1 MTSPGTELRKEKTVG
16 VVLFQLGGPDS
27 PEAVEPFLYNLFC
40 DPDIIQLPLGRARAP
55 LARLLASKRASKVQH
70 HYAAI
75 GGRSPIRE
83 LTEQQVSALQAELS
97 KSLRARVVLAMRYW
111 HPLTEEAVA
120 KLEPARPDELVN
132 ELVNGPVG
140 EPVNELVDGPV
151 DELVL
156 LPLYPQ
162 YSKTTTGSSLN
173 EWKRK
178 YTARPGVPVHTVAHF
193 YDHPVYIRALVEKI
207 NQGLERF
214 SAPASLH
221 LVFSAHGVPV
231 SVVKAGDPYTRQ
243 TEETVRLVMEAGGW
257 QHPHLLCYQSKVG
270 SGRWVGPTLL
280 ASLRALGRCGIA
292 NVMVVPISFVTD
304 HVETLNEINIQARE
318 EASRAGITGFQVMPA
333 LNDSPTFIACL
344 ADLVRSQVSGVRS
357 QVSASDHRFEPGT

>member
-1 MTSPGTELRKEKTVG
+1 MTELRKEKTIG

-40 DPDIIQLPLGRARAP
+40 DPDIIQLPLGRVRASI
-55 LARLLASKRASKVQH
+55 ARLLASKRASKVQH

-83 LTEQQVSALQAELS
+83 LTEQQVSALQAELL
-97 KSLRARVVLAMRYW
+97 KSMRARVVLAMRYW

-120 KLEPARPDELVN
+120 KLESA
-132 ELVNGPVG
+132 GPG
-140 EPVNELVDGPV
+140 EVPG
-151 DELVL
+151 ELVL

-178 YTARPGVPVHTVAHF
+178 CTDRSGVRVHTIPHF
-193 YDHPVYIRALVEKI
+193 YDHPGYIRALVERI

-214 SAPASLH
+214 SAPANLH

-243 TEETVRLVMEAGGW
+243 TEETVRLVMEAGRW
-257 QHPHLLCYQSKVG
+257 HHPHLLCYQSKVG
-270 SGRWVGPTLL
+270 SGRWVQPSLL
-280 ASLRALGRCGIA
+280 ATLRELGRCGVA
-292 NVMVVPISFVTD
+292 NVLVVPISFVTD
-304 HVETLNEINIQARE
+304 HVETLNEINIEARE
-318 EASRAGITGFQVMPA
+318 EARRAGITGFQVMPA

-344 ADLVRSQVSGVRS
+344 ADLVRRQVSGPKP
-357 QVSASDHRFEPGT
+357 AEMPPPKGPW

>member
-1 MTSPGTELRKEKTVG
+1 MTNPGTELRKEKTVG

-40 DPDIIQLPLGRARAP
+40 DPDIIQLPLGRARAAI
-55 LARLLASKRASKVQH
+55 ARLLASKRASKVQH

-83 LTEQQVSALQAELS
+83 LTEQQASALQAELS

-120 KLEPARPDELVN
+120 ELEPAGPDGLVD
-132 ELVNGPVG
+132 
-140 EPVNELVDGPV
+140 EPVDEPV

-173 EWKRK
+173 EWNRK
-178 YTARPGVPVHTVAHF
+178 YTTRPGVPVHTVAHF

-214 SAPASLH
+214 SPPGQPAPGVQRARRARQRRESRRPLHAADGGDGATGHGSRRLAASAPALLSEQGGIGPLGRA
-221 LVFSAHGVPV
+221 L
-231 SVVKAGDPYTRQ
+231 
-243 TEETVRLVMEAGGW
+243 AGGQPARVRPGW
-257 QHPHLLCYQSKVG
+257 HCQCVGGSHFFRHRPCRDPERDQH
-270 SGRWVGPTLL
+270 
-280 ASLRALGRCGIA
+280 
-292 NVMVVPISFVTD
+292 
-304 HVETLNEINIQARE
+304 
-318 EASRAGITGFQVMPA
+318 
-333 LNDSPTFIACL
+333 
-344 ADLVRSQVSGVRS
+344 
-357 QVSASDHRFEPGT
+357 

>member
-1 MTSPGTELRKEKTVG
+1 MTNPGTELRKEKTVG

-40 DPDIIQLPLGRARAP
+40 DPDIIQLPLGRARAAI
-55 LARLLASKRASKVQH
+55 ARLLASKRASKVQH

-83 LTEQQVSALQAELS
+83 LTEQQASALQAELS

-120 KLEPARPDELVN
+120 ELESAGPDGLVD
-132 ELVNGPVG
+132 
-140 EPVNELVDGPV
+140 EPVDEPV

-173 EWKRK
+173 EWNRK
-178 YTARPGVPVHTVAHF
+178 YTTRSGVPVHTVAHF

-214 SAPASLH
+214 SPPANLH

-270 SGRWVGPTLL
+270 SGRWVGPSLV
-280 ASLRALGRCGIA
+280 ASLRGLGRGGIA
-292 NVMVVPISFVTD
+292 NVLVVPISFVTD
-304 HVETLNEINIQARE
+304 HVETLNEINIEARE

-344 ADLVRSQVSGVRS
+344 ADLVRGQVSGVRF
-357 QVSASDHRFEPGT
+357 QVSASGHRLEPGT

>member
-1 MTSPGTELRKEKTVG
+1 MTELRKEKTVG

-83 LTEQQVSALQAELS
+83 LTEQQMRALQAELL
-97 KSLRARVVLAMRYW
+97 KSMRARVVLAMRYW
-111 HPLTEEAVA
+111 RPLTEEAVA
-120 KLEPARPDELVN
+120 KLESAGPDEVPN
-132 ELVNGPVG
+132 E
-140 EPVNELVDGPV
+140 PV

-178 YTARPGVPVHTVAHF
+178 YTARPGVPVHTIPHF
-193 YDHPVYIRALVEKI
+193 YDHPGYIRALVERMH
-207 NQGLERF
+207 QGLARF
-214 SAPASLH
+214 SPSTNLH

-231 SVVKAGDPYTRQ
+231 SVVEAGDPYTRQ

-270 SGRWVGPTLL
+270 SGRWVQPSLL
-280 ASLRALGRCGIA
+280 ATLRGLGRRGVA
-292 NVMVVPISFVTD
+292 NVLVVPISFVTD
-304 HVETLNEINIQARE
+304 HVETLNEINIEARE

-344 ADLVRSQVSGVRS
+344 ADLVRRQVSGPK
-357 QVSASDHRFEPGT
+357 AAEMPPPKGPW

>member
-1 MTSPGTELRKEKTVG
+1 MTALGKEKTVG

-55 LARLLASKRASKVQH
+55 LARLLASNRASKVQH

-83 LTEQQVSALQAELS
+83 LTERQVSALQAELS
-97 KSLRARVVLAMRYW
+97 KSLRTRVVLAMRYW

-120 KLEPARPDELVN
+120 KLESAGPDEPVN
-132 ELVNGPVG
+132 QLVG
-140 EPVNELVDGPV
+140 EPVNELVNGPV

-173 EWKRK
+173 EWNRK

-214 SAPASLH
+214 SVPANLH

-280 ASLRALGRCGIA
+280 ASLRGLGRHGIA
-292 NVMVVPISFVTD
+292 NVLVVPISFVTD
-304 HVETLNEINIQARE
+304 HVETLNEINIEARE

-344 ADLVRSQVSGVRS
+344 ADLVRRQVSGAGS
-357 QVSASDHRFEPGT
+357 Q

>member
-1 MTSPGTELRKEKTVG
+1 MTNPWTEPGKEKTVG

-55 LARLLASKRASKVQH
+55 LARLLASNRASKVQH

-120 KLEPARPDELVN
+120 ELESAGPDEPVSELVN
-132 ELVNGPVG
+132 
-140 EPVNELVDGPV
+140 GPV

-173 EWKRK
+173 EWNRK

-214 SAPASLH
+214 SAPANLH

-231 SVVKAGDPYTRQ
+231 SVVEAGDPYTRQ

-270 SGRWVGPTLL
+270 SSRWVQPSLL
-280 ASLRALGRCGIA
+280 ATLRGLGRRGVA
-292 NVMVVPISFVTD
+292 NVLVVPISFVTD
-304 HVETLNEINIQARE
+304 HVETLNEINIGARE
-318 EASRAGITGFQVMPA
+318 EASRAGVTGFQVMPA

-344 ADLVRSQVSGVRS
+344 ADLVRRQVSGPKPAEMPS
-357 QVSASDHRFEPGT
+357 SKGPW

>member
-1 MTSPGTELRKEKTVG
+1 MTNPGTELRKEKTVG

-40 DPDIIQLPLGRARAP
+40 DPDIIQLPLGRARAAI
-55 LARLLASKRASKVQH
+55 ARLLASKRASKVQH

-83 LTEQQVSALQAELS
+83 LTEQQASALQAELS

-120 KLEPARPDELVN
+120 ELEPAGPDGLVD
-132 ELVNGPVG
+132 
-140 EPVNELVDGPV
+140 EPVDEPV

-173 EWKRK
+173 EWNRK
-178 YTARPGVPVHTVAHF
+178 YTTRPGVPVHTVAHF

-214 SAPASLH
+214 SPPANLH

-270 SGRWVGPTLL
+270 SGRWVGPSLV
-280 ASLRALGRCGIA
+280 ASLRGLGRGGIA
-292 NVMVVPISFVTD
+292 NVLVVPISFVTD
-304 HVETLNEINIQARE
+304 HVETLNEINIEARE

-344 ADLVRSQVSGVRS
+344 ADLVRGQVSGVRF
-357 QVSASDHRFEPGT
+357 QVSASGHRLEPGT

>member
-1 MTSPGTELRKEKTVG
+1 MTELRKEKTIG

-40 DPDIIQLPLGRARAP
+40 DPDIIQLPLGRVRAP
-55 LARLLASKRASKVQH
+55 IARLLASKRASKVQH

-83 LTEQQVSALQAELS
+83 LTEQQMRALQAELL
-97 KSLRARVVLAMRYW
+97 KSMRARVVLAMRYW
-111 HPLTEEAVA
+111 RPLTEEAVA
-120 KLEPARPDELVN
+120 KLESAGPDEVPG
-132 ELVNGPVG
+132 V
-140 EPVNELVDGPV
+140 PV

-178 YTARPGVPVHTVAHF
+178 YTARPGVPVHTIPHF
-193 YDHPVYIRALVEKI
+193 YDHPGYIRALVERI
-207 NQGLERF
+207 HQGLARF
-214 SAPASLH
+214 SPSTNLH

-231 SVVKAGDPYTRQ
+231 SVVEAGDPYTRQ
-243 TEETVRLVMEAGGW
+243 TEETVRLVMEAGRW
-257 QHPHLLCYQSKVG
+257 HRPHLLCYQSKVG
-270 SGRWVGPTLL
+270 SGRWVQPSLL
-280 ASLRALGRCGIA
+280 ATLRGLGRRGVA
-292 NVMVVPISFVTD
+292 NVLVVPISFVTD
-304 HVETLNEINIQARE
+304 HVETLNEINIEARE

-344 ADLVRSQVSGVRS
+344 ADLVRSQVSGLRL
-357 QVSASDHRFEPGT
+357 Q

>member
-55 LARLLASKRASKVQH
+55 LARLLASNRASKVQY

-83 LTEQQVSALQAELS
+83 LTERQVSALQAELS

-120 KLEPARPDELVN
+120 KLEPARPDEPVS
-132 ELVNGPVG
+132 ELVN
-140 EPVNELVDGPV
+140 GPV

-173 EWKRK
+173 EWNRK

-214 SAPASLH
+214 SAPANLN

-280 ASLRALGRCGIA
+280 ASLRGLGRGGIA
-292 NVMVVPISFVTD
+292 NVLVVPISFVTD
-304 HVETLNEINIQARE
+304 HVETLNEINIEARE
-318 EASRAGITGFQVMPA
+318 EATRAGITGFQVMPA

-344 ADLVRSQVSGVRS
+344 ADLVRRQVSGVRS
-357 QVSASDHRFEPGT
+357 QVSASDRRLEPGT